1 LKKRAKPS
9 SLINFRWRGLTT
21 QLFLLL
27 VLPLTAIALIVIFAS
42 LRLHQNAMR
51 TLVGERDQ
59 LAAGATASALG
70 EQFTHRATSLQGFAL
85 RVVESPDPVSVLEN
99 SAYLL
104 DDFDAGLALF
114 IDDDKL
120 LAASSTSFPWD
131 DLQELETVTDFFSI
145 TAVDGPRFFSIAD
158 FPESG
163 DFFVIIISSS
173 GAQSPKVA
181 GAFSLTFAERI
192 IAEAFPLRAQTGI
205 SLIDDSGH
213 VVYQTDA
220 ADMETQDFEQAVN
233 SALAGETG
241 TDNVTWQSQ
250 EYVIAF
256 APIEP
261 MGWALVIQESW
272 ESIESPILRSTQT
285 APLYLI
291 PVIVFALLALWFEA
305 RQIVRPLKSL
315 QEKAASLS
323 WGEFNKIKEPVGG
336 IEEIRRLQN
345 ELVHMS
351 TKVQR
356 AQRGL
361 RGYIGAIV
369 AGQEEERLRISN
381 ELHDETIQSLIV
393 LNQRVQLALLSTPDP
408 KTVEELQRLQ
418 TTIDE
423 TIKNLRGIIRA
434 LRPPYLEDL
443 GLGASLDM
451 LCRDSATTF
460 KIPIKF
466 ELLGREQR
474 LKAEAELAFYRI
486 TQEALNNVHRHAKAA
501 RASVVLS
508 YQSDYMS
515 LTIRD
520 DGKGFKVPDSPAEFA
535 PSGHFGLLG
544 IYEKA
549 EKMGAI
555 FEITSEPNKGSELK
569 VSLKL

>member
-1 LKKRAKPS
+1 MKKRSKPS
-9 SLINFRWRGLTT
+9 TLNFRWRGLTT

-27 VLPLTAIALIVIFAS
+27 VLPLAAIALIVIFAS

-51 TLVGERDQ
+51 SLVGERDQ

-70 EQFTHRATSLQGFAL
+70 EHFSHRATSLQGFAL
-85 RVVESPDPVSVLEN
+85 RVAESPDPVSVLAN

-104 DDFDAGLALF
+104 DDFDAGLAV
-114 IDDDKL
+114 ITNDGEL
-120 LAASSTSFPWD
+120 LTASSSSFPWED
-131 DLQELETVTDFFSI
+131 FLKLETVTNFFSI
-145 TAVDGPRFFSIAD
+145 MAADEPEFFPITD
-158 FPESG
+158 FPETG
-163 DFFVIIISSS
+163 DFFVITISSA

-192 IAEAFPLRAQTGI
+192 LAEAFPSRTQTEI
-205 SLIDDSGH
+205 SLVDDSGQ
-213 VVYQTDA
+213 VVFQTGA
-220 ADMETQDFEQAVN
+220 AGLETQDFEMAVN

-241 TDNVTWQSQ
+241 SDNVNWQSQ
-250 EYVIAF
+250 EYVIGF

-261 MGWALVIQESW
+261 LGWALVIQESW

-291 PVIVFALLALWFEA
+291 PVILFALLALWFEA

-369 AGQEEERLRISN
+369 AGQEEERLRLSN

-393 LNQRVQLALLSTPDP
+393 LNQRVQLALLSTQDP
-408 KTVEELQRLQ
+408 KTGEELQRLQ
-418 TTIDE
+418 TTIDK
-423 TIKNLRGIIRA
+423 TITNLRGIIRA

-451 LCRDSATTF
+451 LCRDSASTF
-460 KIPIKF
+460 KTPIKF

-501 RASVVLS
+501 RATVVLS
-508 YQSDYMS
+508 YESERVN

-520 DGKGFKVPDSPAEFA
+520 DGKGFRVPESPAEFA

-549 EKMGAI
+549 EKMGAK
-555 FEITSEPNKGSELK
+555 FEINSKPNKGSELK